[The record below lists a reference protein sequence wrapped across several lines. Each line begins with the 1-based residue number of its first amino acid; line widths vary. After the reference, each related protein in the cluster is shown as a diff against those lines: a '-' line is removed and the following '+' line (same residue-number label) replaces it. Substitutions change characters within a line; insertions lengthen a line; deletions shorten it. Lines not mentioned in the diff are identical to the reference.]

1 MNAACLVRAKEPPLP
16 WQDQAP
22 WRGVPVR
29 SSESGL
35 RLLQMLEATDESP
48 RKASLLVIGAPD
60 RDVAELLESLENKEG
75 WRDGLRGASR
85 VDQHFLLAFGDAR
98 SLAAAA
104 RVLEDDL
111 CRVIVVDDRLDDV
124 DEDDHAVRELPT
136 CASCFDRL
144 DLDDDDDREPRKPNG
159 SCATCRVMMHPS
171 TARCVRCNDSKHI
184 WACLVCGE
192 LGCGRYAREHAK
204 DHAAATGH
212 GFALEAATG
221 RVWDYHG
228 DRFAHRVRGSR
239 RSSGEISCR
248 RELPQLKLRS
258 LADRY
263 ERVLCERLEE
273 QRRFYEER
281 LRALPPPPPRD
292 DGALTQACD
301 RAKAAAA
308 AWAARAALADAKLRA
323 TRATHERLR
332 RAAALSKAKAAAGRA
347 AAADVRHA
355 SRSSLAEAKAQ
366 LADIEFACRARRE
379 LSTSE
384 AAGGAVVGVAAAPEP
399 PPRRGKK
406 KGRRRSS

>member
-1 MNAACLVRAKEPPLP
+1 MVRAKEPPLP

-124 DEDDHAVRELPT
+124 DDDDHAVRELPT

-292 DGALTQACD
+292 AGALTKACD

-332 RAAALSKAKAAAGRA
+332 RAAALSKAKAPRA
-347 AAADVRHA
+347 ARPRPTCAT
-355 SRSSLAEAKAQ
+355 
-366 LADIEFACRARRE
+366 RRD
-379 LSTSE
+379 
-384 AAGGAVVGVAAAPEP
+384 
-399 PPRRGKK
+399 
-406 KGRRRSS
+406 